1 MEAAYSRGLDLVEVA
16 PGARPPVCRIMD
28 YGKYQYEQSKK
39 AKEAKKKQHVIQL
52 KEIKLTP
59 KTEEHDL
66 NFKLDHARKFLDN
79 GNKVKFTV
87 RFRGRQLAH
96 KDFGRDKLDYI
107 ISELEDVGVV
117 EKKPFMEGRNLV
129 AIIGPKSQ
137 K

>member
-1 MEAAYSRGLDLVEVA
+1 LEAAYSRGLDLVEVA

>member
-1 MEAAYSRGLDLVEVA
+1 
-16 PGARPPVCRIMD
+16 MD